1 LQKFRTNSCGLIN
14 TELLNQEIT
23 LSGWV
28 RRRRDHGGL
37 IFIELS
43 DYSGSAQIVFKP
55 ENKSSFEIAEALRS
69 EYVISVSG
77 KVLSRPEGTINP
89 EMETGEVE
97 LEVSKIELL
106 SKSETP
112 PFLIQDNIEA
122 KEELRL
128 KYRYLDLR
136 RPEMQKRLRLRHS
149 IYKSV
154 RNYLDSEGF
163 CEVETPIL
171 TKPTPEGARDFL
183 VPSRISP
190 GEFYALPQSPQ
201 LFKQVLMCACLDKYY
216 QIVKCFRD
224 EDLRAN
230 RQPEFT
236 QIDMEMSFV
245 DENDIQNLAENL
257 VATIWKE
264 TLDYNVELPLLRIS
278 YKEAMSR
285 FGLDA
290 PDMRFEMELVE
301 LNEVFANSDFKV
313 FKDTLN
319 SNGLIKAINAK
330 NASSFSRKEIDDL
343 TNYVKNYGAKG
354 LAWLKYEDDEFKSSI
369 VKFFNEDELKSIKDL
384 LKVENGDLILFI
396 ADQEGITNPALGNLR
411 THLAKKLD
419 LIDSDKFS
427 FLWVEKFPLFEHSP
441 ELGRY
446 VSVHHPFTSPLEE
459 DLDNLG
465 SDNSK
470 GDISK
475 ADLSKVRAR
484 AYDIVLNGQEIGG
497 GSIRIHDSEI
507 QSKIFNLL
515 GISKEDAKKKF
526 GFLLDALSFGAPP
539 HGGIALGLDR
549 IAMILNNVESIR
561 DVIAFPK
568 TQRGQDLMVSAPTS
582 ASVEQLMELG
592 IRLNEKK
599 QTSD

>member
-1 LQKFRTNSCGLIN
+1 MQKFRTNSCGLVN
-14 TELLNQEIT
+14 KKLLNKEIA

-43 DYSGSAQIVFKP
+43 DYSGNCQIVFKP
-55 ENKSSFEIAEALRS
+55 ENKDSFKIAEALRS
-69 EYVISVSG
+69 EYVISVKG
-77 KVLSRPEGTINP
+77 IILARPEGTVNP

-97 LEVSKIELL
+97 LEVSEIELI

-154 RNYLDSEGF
+154 RNYLDSKGF

-183 VPSRISP
+183 VPSRISQ

-236 QIDMEMSFV
+236 QIDLEMSFV
-245 DENDIQNLAENL
+245 DEKDIQELAENL
-257 VATIWKE
+257 VSKIWE
-264 TLDYNVELPLLRIS
+264 DTLNYKVELPLLRIS
-278 YKEAMSR
+278 YEEAMSR

-301 LNEVFANSDFKV
+301 LNEVFNKSDFKV

-319 SNGLIKAINAK
+319 ANGLIKAINAK
-330 NASSFSRKEIDDL
+330 NASSFSRKEIDEL

-354 LAWLKYEDDEFKSSI
+354 LAWLKYEQDEFKSSI
-369 VKFFNEDELKSIKDL
+369 VKFFSENELESIKKL
-384 LKVENGDLILFI
+384 LNVENGDLILFI
-396 ADQEGITNPALGNLR
+396 ADQENITNPALGNLR
-411 THLAKKLD
+411 AHLAKKLD
-419 LIDSDKFS
+419 LIDENSYR

-459 DLDNLG
+459 DLDNLE
-465 SDNSK
+465 SDTSK
-470 GDISK
+470 GDI
-475 ADLSKVRAR
+475 SKVRAR

-497 GSIRIHDSEI
+497 GSIRIHNSEV

-515 GISKEDAKKKF
+515 GISKEEARKKF

-549 IAMILNNVESIR
+549 IAMILNNVDSIR

-568 TQRGQDLMVSAPTS
+568 TQRGQDLMVSAPTG

-599 QTSD
+599 PN

>member
-1 LQKFRTNSCGLIN
+1 ML
-14 TELLNQEIT
+14 
-23 LSGWV
+23 
-28 RRRRDHGGL
+28 D
-37 IFIELS
+37 
-43 DYSGSAQIVFKP
+43 
-55 ENKSSFEIAEALRS
+55 
-69 EYVISVSG
+69 
-77 KVLSRPEGTINP
+77 RPEGTINP
-89 EMETGEVE
+89 EMETGEIE
-97 LEVSKIELL
+97 LEVSTIKLI
-106 SKSETP
+106 SKSKTP
-112 PFLIQDNIEA
+112 PFLIQDKIDA

-136 RPEMQKRLRLRHS
+136 RPEMQKRIRLRHS
-149 IYKSV
+149 IYKAV
-154 RNYLDSEGF
+154 RNYLDSQGF
-163 CEVETPIL
+163 CEVETPVL

-236 QIDMEMSFV
+236 QIDLEMSFV

-257 VATIWKE
+257 VSTIWKE
-264 TLDYNVELPLLRIS
+264 TLNYDVELPLLRIT
-278 YKEAMSR
+278 YEEAMSR
-285 FGLDA
+285 FGVDC

-301 LNEVFANSDFKV
+301 LNEVFAKSDFKV

-319 SNGLIKAINAK
+319 ANGVIKAINAK

-369 VKFFNEDELKSIKDL
+369 VKFFSDDELKSIQKL
-384 LKVENGDLILFI
+384 LDVENGDLILFV
-396 ADQEGITNPALGNLR
+396 ADQHGVTNPALGNLR
-411 THLAKKLD
+411 NHLAKKLD
-419 LIDSDKFS
+419 LIDQQSFK

-446 VSVHHPFTSPLEE
+446 ISVHHPFTSPLEQ
-459 DLDNLG
+459 DLDNLE
-465 SDNSK
+465 N
-470 GDISK
+470 DI
-475 ADLSKVRAR
+475 SKVRAR

-497 GSIRIHDSEI
+497 GSIRIHDSEV

-515 GISKEDAKKKF
+515 GISKEEADKKF

-599 QTSD
+599 STE